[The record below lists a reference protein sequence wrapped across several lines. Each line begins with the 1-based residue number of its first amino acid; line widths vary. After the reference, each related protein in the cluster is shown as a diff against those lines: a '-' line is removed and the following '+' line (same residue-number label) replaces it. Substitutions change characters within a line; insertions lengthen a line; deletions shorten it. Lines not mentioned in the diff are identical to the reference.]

1 MLWHTHF
8 KADESTCERSLHL
21 LFYAWK
27 HIRALY
33 RNPWKRQDIRIQKIH
48 AVLNLPPESHFSARK
63 KNFSPLATISSNAS
77 CGDKK
82 RVYIVFG
89 DEDFYADEIRTDY
102 EGKFKFSYLYPGDY
116 RLYTYSEC
124 SPIDPCDSDVRK
136 VEIQIKI
143 RNNGDVVVT
152 DDLITENW

>member
-1 MLWHTHF
+1 MFRYAMVIVLAMGTLVSC
-8 KADESTCERSLHL
+8 KKKEGYGGKSTI
-21 LFYAWK
+21 YGK
-27 HIRALY
+27 
-33 RNPWKRQDIRIQKIH
+33 
-48 AVLNLPPESHFSARK
+48 VLEENYDNSGQLEASYYIPE
-63 KNFSPLATISSNAS
+63 
-77 CGDKK
+77 K

-143 RNNGDVVVT
+143 LNNGDVVVT
-152 DDLITENW
+152 DDLITEKW